1 MDDYCQLANV
11 YANLFGFLVKMPIK
25 CCVPKCKSGFATNPE
40 KVSMFSGPSDPLMQ
54 RKWTKAIPRANY
66 IVTKSTSICAKHF
79 TPEDIIISSS
89 KTADKLGRKRLKP
102 GAIPTQFPG
111 MVNNYYKK

>member
-1 MDDYCQLANV
+1 
-11 YANLFGFLVKMPIK
+11 
-25 CCVPKCKSGFATNPE
+25 
-40 KVSMFSGPSDPLMQ
+40 MFSGPSDPLMQ
-54 RKWTKAIPRANY
+54 KRWTKAIPRAYY

-89 KTADKLGRKRLKP
+89 KSADKLGRKRLKP

-111 MVNNYYKK
+111 INNSKNQ